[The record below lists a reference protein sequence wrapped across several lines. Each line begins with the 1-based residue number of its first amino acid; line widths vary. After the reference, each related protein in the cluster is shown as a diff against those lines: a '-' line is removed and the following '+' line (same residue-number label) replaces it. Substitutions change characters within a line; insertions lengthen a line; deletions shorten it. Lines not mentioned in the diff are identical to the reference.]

1 MDETQIQFKPFIF
14 PSLIFLFSLW
24 IAIKILF
31 PKPNTNKNPPPSPP
45 KLPIIGNLHQLG
57 SLTHKNLGSLAR
69 KHGPIMLL
77 HFGSTPV
84 LVASSADAAR
94 EITKTHDLIFA
105 SRPLNKVSR
114 KLSYNGRD
122 VVFAP
127 YGESWRRAKSI
138 LMLQLLSNRRVQSY
152 RLIRE
157 EETALLVKRILECSG
172 PVNLSKMFSEF
183 TNNGICRSAFGRKYS
198 ESENGKKFL
207 DLVGEVS
214 EVIGAVRAGLFVP
227 WLRWIDR
234 VSGFDEKV
242 DRIAREMD
250 EFLEGVMRERF
261 REGFMERKEGDNF
274 LDILLEIYS
283 DSSGEVSVDDRVS
296 IKAILLDVFAA
307 GTDTTSVFLEWAM
320 TELIQNPTVMQN
332 LQNEVREIAKDN
344 SNITE
349 YELERMHYLK
359 AVIKETFRYHPPVPL
374 LVPRVAS
381 KDVKIKGYDVE
392 AGTVVMINA
401 WAIGRDVVS
410 WNEPEKFKPERF
422 LNSSID
428 FKGLNFEFVPFG
440 TGRRACPG
448 AAFAVATIEFV
459 LASLVQKFD
468 WKLGDGGQGENLDM
482 SERPGITVHRDIP
495 LIAVASLSK

>member
-1 MDETQIQFKPFIF
+1 MDETQIQFIL
-14 PSLIFLFSLW
+14 PSLIFLFLLW
-24 IAIKILF
+24 ITIKNLSH
-31 PKPNTNKNPPPSPP
+31 TNKNPPPSPP
-45 KLPIIGNLHQLG
+45 KLPLIGNLHQLG
-57 SLTHKNLGSLAR
+57 SLPHKNLQSLAR

-77 HFGSTPV
+77 HFGPVPV
-84 LVASSADAAR
+84 LIASSADAAR

-105 SRPLNKVSR
+105 SRPLNKVSQ

-127 YGESWRRAKSI
+127 YGEYWRRAKSV
-138 LMLQLLSNRRVQSY
+138 LMLQLLSGKRVQSY

-172 PVNLSKMFSEF
+172 PVNLSEMFSEF
-183 TNNGICRSAFGRKYS
+183 TNDGICRSAFGRKYS
-198 ESENGKKFL
+198 DSESGRKFL
-207 DLVGEVS
+207 ELVGEVS
-214 EVIGAVRAGLFVP
+214 EVIGAVRAGEFLP
-227 WLRWIDR
+227 WLSWMDR
-234 VSGFDEKV
+234 VSGFDGKV

-250 EFLEGVMRERF
+250 EFLEGVMRERLGD
-261 REGFMERKEGDNF
+261 REGFSEGKEGDNF
-274 LDILLEIYS
+274 LDILLGIYS
-283 DSSGEVSVDDRVS
+283 DSNGEVSVDDTES

-320 TELIQNPTVMQN
+320 TELLRNPTVMQN
-332 LQNEVREIAKDN
+332 LQNEVRETAKDS

-349 YELERMHYLK
+349 DDLERMHYLK
-359 AVIKETFRYHPPVPL
+359 AVIKETLRYHPPVPL

-381 KDVKIKGYDVE
+381 KDVKIKGYDVA

-401 WAIGRDVVS
+401 WAIGRDSVS
-410 WNEPEKFKPERF
+410 WNEPEEFKPERF

-428 FKGLNFEFVPFG
+428 FKGLNFELVPFG
-440 TGRRACPG
+440 MGRRACPG

-468 WKLGDGGQGENLDM
+468 WKLDNGGQGGNLDM
-482 SERPGITVHRDIP
+482 SERQGITVHRDIP